1 MNDIELHGETD
12 DDDIEDAETGFDD
25 GSAQVRNIRDP
36 SQPTA
41 NEHQEHMT
49 TQRLHRTWCK
59 LCVMGRGVISPHRR
73 SDAQDDLGGVPHVM
87 CQWITGSLERGNLK
101 NK

>member
-1 MNDIELHGETD
+1 MT
-12 DDDIEDAETGFDD
+12 

-49 TQRLHRTWCK
+49 TQRLHRTWCQVVCDGTWRDFAAQEIGCLK
-59 LCVMGRGVISPHRR
+59 TIWEGGPMSCVNG
-73 SDAQDDLGGVPHVM
+73 
-87 CQWITGSLERGNLK
+87 
-101 NK
+101 